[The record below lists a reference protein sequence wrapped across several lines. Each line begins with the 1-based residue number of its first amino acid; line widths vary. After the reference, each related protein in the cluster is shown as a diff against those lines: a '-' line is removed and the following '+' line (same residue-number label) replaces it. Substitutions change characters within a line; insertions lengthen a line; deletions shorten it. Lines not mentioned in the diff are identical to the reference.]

1 MLGQLDVGEEVY
13 RHSILK
19 EVVGELADL
28 LITIE
33 ALDEACLV
41 DVLCLEEVCTQAD
54 TCSLFGEVIVQPE
67 DSLQRL
73 DRKHR
78 CAIAESPL
86 GVVQGTR
93 EHKLSRSLELW

>member
-1 MLGQLDVGEEVY
+1 MLDEHHGADDLAEVIPKPVAGIGEVHDRGTQGEVLGQLDVGEEVY

-41 DVLCLEEVCTQAD
+41 DVLCLEEVCA
-54 TCSLFGEVIVQPE
+54 
-67 DSLQRL
+67 
-73 DRKHR
+73 
-78 CAIAESPL
+78 
-86 GVVQGTR
+86 
-93 EHKLSRSLELW
+93 